1 MLREKLAEAKRALDE
16 EQLKSADLEN
26 TCARLEEDLKFKL
39 QLLEKELSEVKQRE
53 EIEITEMDGKL
64 QEEYEDRLQKALN
77 ELRDVYDKQMAQN
90 REDFGKLYES
100 RVQELQTALTSER
113 GKASSSTQAL
123 EESRARIEG
132 LVAKV
137 SSLEADNL
145 SLTQKITDLGQKM
158 EGQNAAHRA
167 QLAAKDNEIQRLL
180 DELSNQLQEYQNLM
194 DTKIALDMEIAV
206 FRRLL
211 ESEEDRLG
219 IAGPDALDD
228 SFEDE
233 GALEQSTP
241 EVTRT
246 VTTHSESNFQRKI
259 TVSQTQL

>member
-1 MLREKLAEAKRALDE
+1 MGMKNSDNLINDLQDELRDLSNQMGSMENERRKTQEKLDEILPEVQRLQDKLAEAKKLLDDE
-16 EQLKSADLEN
+16 VLKKADLEN
-26 TCARLEEDLKFKL
+26 HCQRLDEELKFKI
-39 QLLEKELSEVKQRE
+39 QLLEQQLEEVKTRK

-145 SLTQKITDLGQKM
+145 SLTQKITDLGQK
-158 EGQNAAHRA
+158 
-167 QLAAKDNEIQRLL
+167 
-180 DELSNQLQEYQNLM
+180 
-194 DTKIALDMEIAV
+194 
-206 FRRLL
+206 
-211 ESEEDRLG
+211 
-219 IAGPDALDD
+219 
-228 SFEDE
+228 
-233 GALEQSTP
+233 
-241 EVTRT
+241 
-246 VTTHSESNFQRKI
+246 
-259 TVSQTQL
+259 

>member
-1 MLREKLAEAKRALDE
+1 M
-16 EQLKSADLEN
+16 
-26 TCARLEEDLKFKL
+26 
-39 QLLEKELSEVKQRE
+39 
-53 EIEITEMDGKL
+53 L

-113 GKASSSTQAL
+113 GKVSSSTQAL

-132 LVAKV
+132 LVSKV
-137 SSLEADNL
+137 SALEADNL
-145 SLTQKITDLGQKM
+145 SLTQKITDLGQKL
-158 EGQNAAHRA
+158 EDQNAAHRA

-219 IAGPDALDD
+219 IAIGD
-228 SFEDE
+228 ED
-233 GALEQSTP
+233 GFDGDLARTSSP
-241 EVTRT
+241 EIVRT
-246 VTTHSESNFQRKI
+246 VTTNSETNFQRKI

>member
-1 MLREKLAEAKRALDE
+1 
-16 EQLKSADLEN
+16 
-26 TCARLEEDLKFKL
+26 
-39 QLLEKELSEVKQRE
+39 
-53 EIEITEMDGKL
+53 MDGKL

-158 EGQNAAHRA
+158 EDQNAAHRA
-167 QLAAKDNEIQRLL
+167 QVRLCGEEKENTNFTRHVSVGSKGQR
-180 DELSNQLQEYQNLM
+180 
-194 DTKIALDMEIAV
+194 
-206 FRRLL
+206 
-211 ESEEDRLG
+211 
-219 IAGPDALDD
+219 D
-228 SFEDE
+228 ST
-233 GALEQSTP
+233 AS
-241 EVTRT
+241 
-246 VTTHSESNFQRKI
+246 
-259 TVSQTQL
+259 

>member
-1 MLREKLAEAKRALDE
+1 M
-16 EQLKSADLEN
+16 
-26 TCARLEEDLKFKL
+26 
-39 QLLEKELSEVKQRE
+39 V
-53 EIEITEMDGKL
+53 
-64 QEEYEDRLQKALN
+64 
-77 ELRDVYDKQMAQN
+77 
-90 REDFGKLYES
+90 
-100 RVQELQTALTSER
+100 
-113 GKASSSTQAL
+113 
-123 EESRARIEG
+123 ESRARIEG

-158 EGQNAAHRA
+158 EDQNAAHRA

-219 IAGPDALDD
+219 ISIDGADE
-228 SFEDE
+228 SFDGDLTGDE
-233 GALEQSTP
+233 SSAEIQKI
-241 EVTRT
+241 
-246 VTTHSESNFQRKI
+246 VTTNSETNFQRKI

>member
-1 MLREKLAEAKRALDE
+1 M
-16 EQLKSADLEN
+16 
-26 TCARLEEDLKFKL
+26 
-39 QLLEKELSEVKQRE
+39 V
-53 EIEITEMDGKL
+53 
-64 QEEYEDRLQKALN
+64 
-77 ELRDVYDKQMAQN
+77 
-90 REDFGKLYES
+90 
-100 RVQELQTALTSER
+100 
-113 GKASSSTQAL
+113 
-123 EESRARIEG
+123 ESRARIEG

-158 EGQNAAHRA
+158 EDSNAAHRA

-180 DELSNQLQEYQNLM
+180 DELSHQLEEYQNLM

-219 IAGPDALDD
+219 ISIDGADD
-228 SFEDE
+228 SFDGDLTTE
-233 GALEQSTP
+233 SSP
-241 EVTRT
+241 EILKTI
-246 VTTHSESNFQRKI
+246 TTNSESNFQRKI

>member
-1 MLREKLAEAKRALDE
+1 MG
-16 EQLKSADLEN
+16 
-26 TCARLEEDLKFKL
+26 
-39 QLLEKELSEVKQRE
+39 
-53 EIEITEMDGKL
+53 TEMDGKL

-132 LVAKV
+132 LVSKV
-137 SSLEADNL
+137 SALEADNL
-145 SLTQKITDLGQKM
+145 SLTQKITDLGQKL
-158 EGQNAAHRA
+158 EDQNAAHRA
-167 QLAAKDNEIQRLL
+167 QLAAKD
-180 DELSNQLQEYQNLM
+180 NQLQEYQNLM

-219 IAGPDALDD
+219 ISIGD
-228 SFEDE
+228 ED
-233 GALEQSTP
+233 GFDGDLARTSSP
-241 EVTRT
+241 EIVRT
-246 VTTHSESNFQRKI
+246 VTTNSES
-259 TVSQTQL
+259 

>member
-1 MLREKLAEAKRALDE
+1 MG
-16 EQLKSADLEN
+16 
-26 TCARLEEDLKFKL
+26 
-39 QLLEKELSEVKQRE
+39 VKTRK

-158 EGQNAAHRA
+158 EDQNAAHRA

-233 GALEQSTP
+233 GALEHSTP

-246 VTTHSESNFQRKI
+246 VTANSESNFQRKI